1 MNSFQV
7 ITDYNYQISSSN
19 FIGKGKRG
27 EVYAYFINGVAYA
40 IKYDNDMYTIT
51 YRPDYSES
59 NKFTFDMSYNINFVE
74 VIKKY
79 ADMAS
84 VVNNLK
90 HFIKIKG
97 LVIFPNLTYK
107 PAFETKIFYS
117 VIYEY
122 VGDLTHEQFLLNKE
136 SATQLLEIF
145 ESFKQF
151 NLAGYFHDDI
161 QACNNIEYNE
171 VNQQLYVLDYD
182 VPKNEEDSIIM
193 LERILV
199 NVNKFITCIIR
210 YRSNNRIVYDTTL
223 EGGIAIDI
231 MQEYLRKKPTILDKT
246 GKELEIK
253 KINGFYYQENERN
266 KKISDITDLLKT
278 YNMRIFNDVVAGAI
292 LYDINEIFAEVKD
305 DLKMIK
311 SITIDHDKFST
322 LLENYI
328 DNYHQIYNFL
338 IDIFTNN
345 KITSNEKKICSNI
358 IDELD
363 TICKKSALLFIHTTQ
378 IYFKDVK
385 YIINLIYNKNIRD
398 FNSSVVSKFNDDEN
412 NDGYYQKY
420 LKYKNKYLQL
430 KNTN

>member
-7 ITDYNYQISSSN
+7 ITDYKYQLSSSN

-27 EVYAYFINGVAYA
+27 EVYAYVINGVAYA
-40 IKYDNDMYTIT
+40 IKYDNIMGTISH
-51 YRPDYSES
+51 RPDYSES
-59 NKFTFDMSYNINFVE
+59 NKFTFNMSSNINFVE

-122 VGDLTHEQFLLNKE
+122 AGDLTHGQFQLNKE

-182 VPKNEEDSIIM
+182 VGKYEEDSIIM

-199 NVNKFITCIIR
+199 NVFKFITCIIR
-210 YRSNNRIVYDTTL
+210 YQSNNRIVYDTSL

-231 MQEYLRKKPTILDKT
+231 MQEYLKKKPTILDKT
-246 GKELEIK
+246 GKELKIK
-253 KINGFYYQENERN
+253 KINGFYYQEDNNN
-266 KKISDITDLLKT
+266 KNISDITSFLKT
-278 YNMRIFNDVVAGAI
+278 YNMGLFNNVVEGAI
-292 LYDINEIFAEVKD
+292 LYDINEIFAEHKD
-305 DLKMIK
+305 KLKLIK
-311 SITIDHDKFST
+311 SIIIDHNKFST

-338 IDIFTNN
+338 LDITTNN
-345 KITSNEKKICSNI
+345 KTTSNEKKICNNI
-358 IDELD
+358 MDEFD
-363 TICKKSALLFIHTTQ
+363 TICKKSALLFIYTTQ

-412 NDGYYQKY
+412 DDYYQKY